1 MSTPVEF
8 LTSFGKALSSLSLYP
23 DGHRSREGAV
33 DAVYQKLRDLVD
45 EAPNPSFSFLED
57 EVLYGNAAVRELRG
71 WEWGG
76 RLTAIGVERLQFDRS
91 TTREEL
97 EGFLDELLA
106 RLTLRAI
113 DTSEARQ
120 LGHRTSIRFGT
131 LGIRGAQEQAT
142 PIEGNITTATISFGL
157 QEEAETIRFMHQ
169 EVHTGS
175 GLPLAEAEAVVR
187 GLSVAMHGDQQ
198 VMLPLLR
205 LREFDEYTTTHSLNV
220 CVLAMALAEW
230 LGLGDQDIRAFG
242 TAGLLHDLGKVKIP
256 LEILTKPG
264 KLTDEERIIM
274 NEHPANGA
282 RIIISSEPDLDL
294 AAVVAYEH
302 HIMLNGGGYP
312 TLTYSRDCHHASKLV
327 HVCDVYDA
335 LRTHRPYR
343 DAWPTEKVLAY
354 LEERSG
360 SEFDGEI
367 AHAFVAMIQEHEPQ
381 MTVLSS
387 DEEPL
392 PAL

>member
-1 MSTPVEF
+1 MDTPVEF
-8 LTSFGKALSSLSLYP
+8 LTSFGKALSALVLYP
-23 DGHRSREGAV
+23 EGHASREGALD
-33 DAVYQKLRDLVD
+33 DAYQKLRDLMD
-45 EAPNPSFSFLED
+45 EAPKPSFSFLED
-57 EVLYGNAAVRELRG
+57 EVLYGNASVRELLG
-71 WEWGG
+71 WEWGR
-76 RLTAIGVERLQFDRS
+76 RLTAIGVERLQFERG

-120 LGHRTSIRFGT
+120 LGHRSSIRFGT
-131 LGIRGAQEQAT
+131 LGIQGTQERAT
-142 PIEGNITTATISFGL
+142 PTEGDITTATISFSL
-157 QEEAETIRFMHQ
+157 QEEAETIRWMHQ
-169 EVHTGS
+169 EIHAGS
-175 GLPLAEAEAVVR
+175 DLPLAETEAVVR
-187 GLSVAMHGDQQ
+187 ALSVAMHGDQQ

-220 CVLAMALAEW
+220 CVLAMALADW
-230 LGLGDQDIRAFG
+230 MGLGDQDIRAFG

-256 LEILTKPG
+256 LDILTKPG
-264 KLTDEERIIM
+264 KLTDQERNVM

-367 AHAFVAMIQEHEPQ
+367 AHVFVRMMREQELR
-381 MTVLSS
+381 VIDLSS